1 MAHNRVVGGGG
12 SKGGTADGGSIRCAV
27 ELGWWESLPM
37 FLSYPGGFLTVTRQ
51 AIDLNMLGIHRVFR
65 REQRPIVRETL
76 VRHPL
81 ARLSRVRVRADDGS
95 TAIRGIEISDGRR
108 PAKTVYTY
116 DYPALRDLFRE
127 HDWLPHA
134 R

>member
-1 MAHNRVVGGGG
+1 MANDQVVGGGG
-12 SKGGTADGGSIRCAV
+12 PTGGTADGGSIRCAV
-27 ELGWWESLPM
+27 ALGWWESLPM
-37 FLSYPGGFLTVTRQ
+37 FLSYPGGFVTVTRQ
-51 AIDLNMLGIHRVFR
+51 AIDVNMLGIHRVFR
-65 REQRPIVRETL
+65 REQHPTVKETL

-81 ARLSRVRVRADDGS
+81 ARFSRVAVRADDGS
-95 TAIRGIEISDGRR
+95 RAIPGIEISDGRR

-116 DYPALRDLFRE
+116 DYAALRDLFRE